1 MDESAILIKKTTN
14 ILFISYD
21 GMTDPLGQS
30 QVLPYLIK
38 LSKSGYSFNLISCE
52 KKDKFKI
59 NKSKINS
66 ICNDNNIKWHPLHYS
81 EGIPIISALINIR
94 KIKIKTAEI
103 CANQSIMMIHA
114 RSYIPAII
122 ALESKEKLGTKFL
135 FDMRGFWPDER
146 VDGKIWDISKFPFKQ
161 VYQYFKKKEIQFIE
175 KADHIISLTNNAK
188 EEIKRWEHTQ
198 NKKVEISVIPCC
210 ADLNHFK
217 YDNISTKQI
226 DKFRKKLNISTDDFI
241 LTYLGSIGSWYLL
254 EEMLDFFKILL
265 QTKPN
270 AKFLFITKDSRESVL
285 KTVRLKGI
293 SEKSILIT
301 PSEREEL
308 PSLLS
313 LSTASIFF
321 ITPTYSKKASSPTK
335 MAELLAMGIP
345 IICNANVGDSNYFL
359 NLENCGTLISKL
371 NENHYRNAIS
381 KLDDIISIPKQDL
394 FKISEKHFSL
404 TMGAKIFLDSYNKIC
419 GK

>member
-1 MDESAILIKKTTN
+1 MNKKAN

-38 LSKSGYSFNLISCE
+38 LSNRGYSFYIISCE
-52 KKDKFKI
+52 KRTKYKLHKNKI
-59 NKSKINS
+59 RS
-66 ICNDNNIKWHPLHYS
+66 ICNINNITWHPINYS
-81 EGIPIISALINIR
+81 EGIPVVSALFNIQ
-94 KIKIKTAEI
+94 KIKIKTQEI
-103 CANQSIMMIHA
+103 CKNQNIKMIHA

-122 ALESKEKLGTKFL
+122 ALEIKEKLGIKFL

-146 VDGKIWDISKFPFKQ
+146 VDGKIWNIKEFPFKQ
-161 VYQYFKKKEIQFIE
+161 VYKYFKRKEIEFILN
-175 KADHIISLTNNAK
+175 ADHIISLTNNAK
-188 EEIKRWEHTQ
+188 EEIKSWEITK
-198 NKKVEISVIPCC
+198 NRISEISVIPCC

-217 YDNISTKQI
+217 YDNISTQHI
-226 DKFRKKLNISTDDFI
+226 NNFRLKLNLRPNDFV

-265 QTKPN
+265 KTKPN
-270 AKFLFITKDSRESVL
+270 AKFLFITKDSPESVL
-285 KTVRLKGI
+285 KTVRLKRI

-313 LSTASIFF
+313 LSTASVFF
-321 ITPTYSKKASSPTK
+321 IAPSYSKKASSPTK

-359 NLENCGTLISKL
+359 NLENCGTLIKEL
-371 NENHYRNAIS
+371 NEKHYEDAIT
-381 KLDDIISIPKQDL
+381 KLDKLVSIPKQDL

-404 TMGAKIFLDSYNKIC
+404 SMGAEIFLNSYNKIC
-419 GK
+419 EK